1 MHYTTDSPAYSVD
14 STDSRDNG
22 SNVWKDTAADEVYGS
37 YLPTDHQND
46 MQLRPTMA
54 NRVTFGA
61 NGGVGAVH
69 QDIAV
74 GLLEDTAD
82 ESSGRA
88 AKKEFTGRKRVWPGA
103 LLLLMITAAALS
115 AITYYG
121 VQDYNSAQTQQSLTA
136 SITTIDQATSKT
148 TSVKS
153 ESFLSLCSWG
163 LSIDWILQSVNSL
176 VTKPSMA

>member
-1 MHYTTDSPAYSVD
+1 MHYTTDSTDSPAYSE
-14 STDSRDNG
+14 DSRGNG
-22 SNVWKDTAADEVYGS
+22 SNVWKDTTADEVYGS

-61 NGGVGAVH
+61 NGIGAVH

-74 GLLEDTAD
+74 GLLD
-82 ESSGRA
+82 EATDEGSSGRA
-88 AKKEFTGRKRVWPGA
+88 ANKEFTGRKRVWPGA

-121 VQDYNSAQTQQSLTA
+121 VQDYNAAQTQQSLTT
-136 SITTIDQATSKT
+136 SITTIDQATTKT

-153 ESFLSLCSWG
+153 ESLDVSPAC
-163 LSIDWILQSVNSL
+163 
-176 VTKPSMA
+176 